1 MKRTLT
7 INLGGQVFYIDED
20 AYEELK
26 AYLTR
31 IEVHFSDPGER
42 KEVLDDIERRMAE
55 LLQEKD
61 SDKNRVVTQNDMREM
76 MNTLGDPDEIG
87 KSGEETSSQTE
98 ARQYRSSSYKRI
110 YRNPDDRILG
120 GVCGGLGAYFNINP
134 LLFRILFIIFTFVGG
149 SGLLV
154 YIILWI
160 VVPEARTRAQ
170 KMEMRGEPVTIE
182 NLGKTVR
189 EEFNEVRNNFKKTK

>member
-7 INLGGQVFYIDED
+7 INLGGQVFHIDED

-31 IEVHFSDPGER
+31 IEIHFTDPGER
-42 KEVLDDIERRMAE
+42 KEVMDDIERRMAE
-55 LLQEKD
+55 LLQEKTG
-61 SDKNRVVTQNDMREM
+61 DKNRVTTLNDVREM
-76 MNTLGDPDEIG
+76 MNILGDPDEIG
-87 KSGEETSSQTE
+87 ESGEEASPGKK
-98 ARQYRSSSYKRI
+98 APQYRTSGYKRI

-134 LLFRILFIIFTFVGG
+134 LLFRILFVIFTFAGG

-189 EEFNEVRNNFKKTK
+189 EEFNEVRNNFRKTR

>member
-7 INLGGQVFYIDED
+7 INLGGQIFHIDED

-31 IEVHFSDPGER
+31 IEIHFSDPGER
-42 KEVLDDIERRMAE
+42 KEVMDDIERRMAE

-61 SDKNRVVTQNDMREM
+61 GDKNRVITLNEVREM
-76 MNTLGDPDEIG
+76 KKILGDPDEIG
-87 KSGEETSSQTE
+87 KSGEETSSRKE
-98 ARQYRSSSYKRI
+98 ASHDRTPGYKRI

-120 GVCGGLGAYFNINP
+120 GVCGGLGAYFHINP
-134 LLFRILFIIFTFVGG
+134 LLFRILFIIFTFAGG
-149 SGLLV
+149 TGLLV

-160 VVPEARTRAQ
+160 VIPEARTRAQ

-189 EEFNEVRNNFKKTK
+189 EEFNEVRNSFRKT